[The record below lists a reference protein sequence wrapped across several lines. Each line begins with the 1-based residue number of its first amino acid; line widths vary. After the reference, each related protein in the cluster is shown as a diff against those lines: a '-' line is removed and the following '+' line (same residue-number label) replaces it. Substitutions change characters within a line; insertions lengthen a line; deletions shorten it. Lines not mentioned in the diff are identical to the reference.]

1 MLTFI
6 LKIFF
11 INIFAIY
18 IISKIINYKLGEQ
31 HKKLLIILPF
41 IMTLISYFLKLTYPE
56 LTYILSILLLW
67 VILSIVTLEPK
78 VSFVASTFAFGI
90 SYTMSI
96 FTGTIALIFVF
107 PLYPKESSFPY
118 LLLVILSA
126 FIQALL
132 TFGLFRIRRLQKG
145 MPFLF
150 TTSVI
155 NIATLICLCLI
166 AILAY
171 QPIKQTN
178 IQTRIFLIVIFVL
191 AIAFLIHWWQAQI
204 TKSYKHSL
212 QIRELESLRVE
223 LQEKDKV
230 LSELKAQNEQIG
242 RLIHHDNKRIPAME
256 HAVSEYLVS
265 DFDDVETTKEKGEAL
280 LVEIRDLS
288 ASRTNTLAEIYAK
301 KFTHY
306 DTGISALDTILNY
319 MNKRASQRNTDLS
332 VHIAVSLEDYIPRII
347 SSDDL
352 THILSDLLENALI
365 ATESC
370 NNAAIQLQFYQSE
383 KHFVVEVS
391 DNGIPFTIDSF
402 LNMGLSRLT
411 THADTGGSGIGLMD
425 IWEIKEKYG
434 ATLHIEEFEQS
445 EPFSKKISLVFNRK
459 NLYSIRTWRS
469 DEISKASKR
478 NDLRIYEY
486 GI

>member
-1 MLTFI
+1 MNYKPITKLHNYMCVLYPIIILILIYI
-6 LKIFF
+6 LKIHCKQLIFLIPIF
-11 INIFAIY
+11 ILWIFV
-18 IISKIINYKLGEQ
+18 
-31 HKKLLIILPF
+31 
-41 IMTLISYFLKLTYPE
+41 
-56 LTYILSILLLW
+56 SIL
-67 VILSIVTLEPK
+67 TMKPHT
-78 VSFVASTFAFGI
+78 SFVATII
-90 SYTMSI
+90 SFSI
-96 FTGTIALIFVF
+96 SNCLYCALSFIFLILLS
-107 PLYPKESSFPY
+107 PYYYNTNSSPH
-118 LLLVILSA
+118 LILV
-126 FIQALL
+126 LL
-132 TFGLFRIRRLQKG
+132 TSFTELIIIIGFFHIKRFQKG

-150 TTSVI
+150 STP
-155 NIATLICLCLI
+155 TLNKSTILCLCLLCFTVFTSLKFHHIFIQII
-166 AILAY
+166 ALFVF
-171 QPIKQTN
+171 
-178 IQTRIFLIVIFVL
+178 IFTYI
-191 AIAFLIHWWQAQI
+191 FLIHWWQAQI

-230 LSELKAQNEQIG
+230 LSELKAQNEQLG

-370 NNAAIQLQFYQSE
+370 ADAAIQLQFYQSE

-478 NDLRIYEY
+478 NDLRVYEY

>member
-1 MLTFI
+1 MLAFI
-6 LKIFF
+6 IKNFF
-11 INIFAIY
+11 INLYTIVIFLK
-18 IISKIINYKLGEQ
+18 ISD
-31 HKKLLIILPF
+31 HKFNKNHKCF
-41 IMTLISYFLKLTYPE
+41 IMTFPFLMTLLSYMLKGTYPE

-67 VILSIVTLEPK
+67 VILSLLTSKPQATFIATTL
-78 VSFVASTFAFGI
+78 SFI
-90 SYTMSI
+90 MSYTISVFAI
-96 FTGTIALIFVF
+96 FIALVFLF

-118 LLLVILSA
+118 LFLVILSG
-126 FIQALL
+126 FVQTLL
-132 TFGLFRIRRLQKG
+132 TFSLFRIKRLKKG

-150 TTSVI
+150 TTSTI
-155 NIATLICLCLI
+155 NIVTLICLCLI
-166 AILAY
+166 AFLVY
-171 QPIKQTN
+171 QPVKNTN
-178 IQTRIFLIVIFVL
+178 WKIRILILFMFVSTL
-191 AIAFLIHWWQAQI
+191 AFLIHWWQAQI

-223 LQEKDKV
+223 LQEKDKL
-230 LSELKAQNEQIG
+230 LSELKAQNEQLG

-265 DFDDVETTKEKGEAL
+265 DFDDVQTIKEKGEAL

-370 NNAAIQLQFYQSE
+370 ADAAIQLQFYQSE

-478 NDLRIYEY
+478 NDLRVYEY